1 MTRQQAT
8 SQSGWEAAKT
18 ERPKAKRN
26 KATTGHSAT
35 CTKLK
40 VHRTARSPAGP
51 RAKVSGRCSTWGLQ
65 CTHEP
70 WMCPSIQIHA
80 HGASPEKRNATKC
93 NIPSFGYK

>member
-8 SQSGWEAAKT
+8 SQGGWEAAKT
-18 ERPKAKRN
+18 ERSKAKRN
-26 KATTGHSAT
+26 RATTSHPAT

-70 WMCPSIQIHA
+70 WMCPSIQVHA
-80 HGASPEKRNATKC
+80 HGARHQIQRWYT
-93 NIPSFGYK
+93 